1 METADLAIQLMI
13 TATNLY
19 VQYQAAAA
27 AKDQASLDA
36 IHARVV
42 AASNALAPPGAEIIQ
57 VS

>member
-1 METADLAIQLMI
+1 METADLAVQLMV
-13 TATNLY
+13 TAANLY

-42 AASNALAPPGAEIIQ
+42 AASNALAPAGAVI
-57 VS
+57 VPVD